1 MSNPFI
7 DSLLSNPLLAGLT
20 FWQLAPAIAIVGAVL
35 GYCAYTDLYRGRI
48 IPNAASVG
56 LIVGALAIVP
66 IVVADPARHLIIAGI
81 ICVVLTLMTIVGV
94 FAPGDWKLY
103 CGLSILLG
111 PAALVLIFLSF
122 AIIILYSIPIALKT
136 IKSRKLSVE
145 KPKAGHRLGTS
156 PGAPG
161 IALAF
166 PLTLYFIGLEPVYAL
181 ALTAVIAL
189 SFVASRIGAILDEK
203 AGVGE
208 DDPEPSVKDPV
219 VS

>member
-7 DSLLSNPLLAGLT
+7 DSLLNNPLLAGLT

-35 GYCAYTDLYRGRI
+35 GYCAYTDLYKGRI

-66 IVVADPARHLIIAGI
+66 IVVADPARHLIIAAV
-81 ICVVLTLMTIVGV
+81 ICIVLTLMTIIGV

-103 CGLSILLG
+103 CGLAVLLG
-111 PAALVLIFLSF
+111 PAALILIFLSF
-122 AIIILYSIPIALKT
+122 AIILLYSVPIALKT
-136 IKSRKLSVE
+136 IKTRKLSVK

-181 ALTAVIAL
+181 ALVGVIVIF
-189 SFVASRIGAILDEK
+189 FVASRVVAILDEK
-203 AGVGE
+203 AEVGE
-208 DDPEPSVKDPV
+208 DDPAPSTKDPV